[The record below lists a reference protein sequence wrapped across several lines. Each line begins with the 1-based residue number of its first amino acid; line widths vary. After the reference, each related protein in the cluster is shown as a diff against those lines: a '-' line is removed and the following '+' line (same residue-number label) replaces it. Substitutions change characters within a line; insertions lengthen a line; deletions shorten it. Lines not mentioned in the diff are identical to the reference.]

1 MVREV
6 RTATIVALLG
16 LLAGCGGWPHLR
28 WPWTAPA
35 RIAPEAAASE
45 LVITGAS
52 GELVTAFP
60 QYWQRNTLV
69 IDMQSAGGAGSVTIA
84 PRSGGTWPVRLGF
97 RVRPGSI
104 GTLDVRG
111 EQRVLLPIASE
122 GAQLI
127 ELELAPGMYSGG
139 TERLSVTWGPTTA
152 QSPGG

>member
-45 LVITGAS
+45 LVITGAA
-52 GELVTAFP
+52 GEVVTAFP

-84 PRSGGTWPVRLGF
+84 PRPGGTWPVRLGF
-97 RVRPGSI
+97 RVRPGNI

-127 ELELAPGMYSGG
+127 DLELAPGMYSAG